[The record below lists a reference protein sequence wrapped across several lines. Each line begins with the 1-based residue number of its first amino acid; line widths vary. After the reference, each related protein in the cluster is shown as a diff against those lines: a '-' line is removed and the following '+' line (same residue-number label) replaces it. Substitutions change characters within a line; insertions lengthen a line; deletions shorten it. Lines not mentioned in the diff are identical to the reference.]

1 MESKVVPKKDV
12 LWFLASSIGM
22 AILYLSLTWRSTGN
36 ADQLTTNTLF
46 WGAILGL
53 LWRRRSKLNF
63 QNGNSLSGFMGLG
76 LLGLVISKT
85 FNLFWFESAL
95 LSLLPF
101 CGLLAL
107 CLIASG
113 FKGLSQ
119 YVQELFLA
127 WFLFFPTGVI
137 GYFVDGVLHITILNA
152 KFASYLLYYLGFNV
166 VSQGNEVLL
175 ALPDLGK
182 FKAIVDYP
190 CAGVPM
196 ILLLLK
202 LGLLLICFVSLP
214 GNQKTYIPILAI
226 VFGFL
231 LGVVRVCI
239 LTLLIPNASQFE
251 YWHGAQG
258 DQVFS
263 TIAIVSFAAFC
274 YWILETNSTKML
286 VKS

>member
-1 MESKVVPKKDV
+1 MESKVVPKGDR
-12 LWFLASSIGM
+12 LWLFTSLIAM
-22 AILYLSLTWRSTGN
+22 AILYLSLTWRSTEN

-46 WGAILGL
+46 WGAIIGL
-53 LWRRRSKLNF
+53 LWRRQSNLDF
-63 QNGNSLSGFMGLG
+63 QNDSISSFIGLA
-76 LLGLVISKT
+76 LLGLIISKT
-85 FNLFWFESAL
+85 FTLFWFESAL

-101 CGLLAL
+101 FCLFAL

-113 FKGLSQ
+113 FKGLGQ
-119 YVQELFLA
+119 YIQELFLA
-127 WFLFFPTGVI
+127 GFLFFPTGVI

-175 ALPDLGK
+175 SLPNLGK

-202 LGLLLICFVSLP
+202 LALVLIFFVPLP
-214 GNQKTYIPILAI
+214 GTQKTYVPLVAI
-226 VFGFL
+226 AFGFL
-231 LGVVRVCI
+231 LGVTRVCI
-239 LTLLIPNASQFE
+239 LTLLIPNISQFE

-258 DQVFS
+258 DQIFS
-263 TIAIVSFAAFC
+263 TIAIVSFSAFG
-274 YWILETNSTKML
+274 YWILETHPTKL
-286 VKS
+286 VAKS

>member
-1 MESKVVPKKDV
+1 MESKIVPKSDY
-12 LWFLASSIGM
+12 LWFFAGLISM
-22 AILYLSLTWRSTGN
+22 AILYVSLTWRSTGN
-36 ADQLTTNTLF
+36 ADQLTTNLLF

-53 LWRRRSKLNF
+53 LWRRKSNLNF
-63 QNGNSLSGFMGLG
+63 QNDSISSFIGLVFLG
-76 LLGLVISKT
+76 LILSKT
-85 FNLFWFESAL
+85 YTLFWFESAL

-101 CGLLAL
+101 CGLIAL

-119 YVQELFLA
+119 YFKELFLA

-137 GYFVDGVLHITILNA
+137 GYFVDGILQITILNA
-152 KFASYLLYYLGFNV
+152 KFASYLLYYLGFKV
-166 VSQGNEVLL
+166 SSQGNEVLL
-175 ALPDLGK
+175 FLPNLGK

-202 LGLLLICFVSLP
+202 LALLLICFVPLAGS
-214 GNQKTYIPILAI
+214 QKIYIPLLAI

-239 LTLLIPNASQFE
+239 LTLLIPNLSQFK

-258 DQVFS
+258 DQIFS

-274 YWILETNSTKML
+274 YWILETNPNNL
-286 VKS
+286 LAKS